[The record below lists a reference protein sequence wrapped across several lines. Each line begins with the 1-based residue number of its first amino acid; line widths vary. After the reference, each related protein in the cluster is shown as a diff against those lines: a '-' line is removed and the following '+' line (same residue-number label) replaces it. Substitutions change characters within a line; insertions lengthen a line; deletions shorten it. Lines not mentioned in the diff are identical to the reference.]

1 MIRGCT
7 SNQLLYMITGKNT
20 NKDYEEDE
28 LSRKLR
34 LKTLSYY
41 DFDEDKSG
49 LLSGQTARN
58 SDGSLMGFT
67 DPGDIENQN
76 VQKYHNEDDD
86 SSEY

>member
-1 MIRGCT
+1 
-7 SNQLLYMITGKNT
+7 MITGKNS

>member
-49 LLSGQTARN
+49 LLSG
-58 SDGSLMGFT
+58 
-67 DPGDIENQN
+67 
-76 VQKYHNEDDD
+76 
-86 SSEY
+86 